1 MSRDF
6 SNVKRIVV
14 KVGTNLLSTDN
25 GIDELRIEVIVEQIA
40 RLTKMG
46 YQVILVTS
54 GAIGMGAKELGIV
67 HPVVAIDLRQALASV
82 GQPILMS
89 SYRSHFKKH
98 SLNCSQVLLTRPLLD
113 KRKTYVNLRN
123 SIFTLLDLGIIPILN
138 ENDSV
143 STAEIGN
150 AFGDNDRMSALV
162 ASKLDAD
169 LLVIL
174 TDIEG
179 LYSANPKEN
188 PDATLI
194 SEVNEL
200 TSSLMDAA
208 GGAGSVFSTGGMK
221 TKLLAAKIAGIAGC
235 DCIIASGYDNE
246 ILYKIVKEDNVG
258 TLIHASERKSQK
270 TRWMINSSIKGT
282 IIVDDGA
289 IKALRAHKSLLPAGI
304 VEVLGSFEAGD
315 VVELCDKS
323 KVAFA
328 KASPYYD
335 STDIIA
341 ISGHNSCDIEGLL
354 GKGRKDVIFRPEDLV
369 FLDESE

>member
-6 SNVKRIVV
+6 SKVKRIVV
-14 KVGTNLLSTDN
+14 KVGTNLLSCDD
-25 GIDELRIEVIVEQIA
+25 GIDEYRIEIIVQQIA
-40 RLTKMG
+40 ELTKKG

-67 HPVVAIDLRQALASV
+67 HPVVAIALRQALASV

-89 SYRSHFKKH
+89 SYRAHFKKQ

-169 LLVIL
+169 LLIIL

-179 LYSANPKEN
+179 LYTANPKN
-188 PDATLI
+188 DPAAILI
-194 SEVNEL
+194 SEVYEV
-200 TSSLMDAA
+200 TKDLMNVA
-208 GGAGSVFSTGGMK
+208 GGAGSAFSTGGMK

-235 DCIIASGYDNE
+235 QSVIATGYDNE
-246 ILYKIVKEDNVG
+246 ILLKILREEKVG
-258 TLIHASERKSQK
+258 TLIHATERKSQK
-270 TRWMINSSIKGT
+270 TRWMINSSVNGKIL
-282 IIVDDGA
+282 IDDGA
-289 IKALRAHKSLLPAGI
+289 FRALKAHKSLLPAGI
-304 VEVLGSFEAGD
+304 IEIEGSFQAGD
-315 VVELCDKS
+315 VVELCDKNG
-323 KVAFA
+323 VAFA

-341 ISGHNSCDIEGLL
+341 ISGHNSSDIEVLL

-369 FLDESE
+369 FLDESK